1 MAERTPEQETAGP
14 SAESWAEHSVERDD
28 PMVTLGRIS
37 GLFGVKG
44 WVKVFSH
51 ARPRESITD
60 FGRWYLRGRSGWEAF
75 QVADGR
81 RHGSGVVVRLE
92 GIEDRDQAAALLQR
106 DIAVHRDDMPATAP
120 GEFYWLDLIGLSVRN
135 LDDVEL
141 GKVTGLLE
149 TGANDVMVVRGD
161 RERLLPFVQG
171 QFVKSVDL
179 EAGLILV
186 DWDPEF

>member
-1 MAERTPEQETAGP
+1 MAERTPRRETSGP
-14 SAESWAEHSVERDD
+14 SVDSDD
-28 PMVTLGRIS
+28 RMVTLGRIS

-51 ARPRESITD
+51 ARPRESIVD
-60 FGRWYLRGRSGWEAF
+60 FGRWYLRGRGGWEAF
-75 QVADGR
+75 QVVDGR
-81 RHGSGVVVRLE
+81 RHGSGVVARLE
-92 GIEDRDQAAALLQR
+92 GIDDRDGAAALLQR
-106 DIAVHRDDMPATAP
+106 DIAVHRDDMPAARP

-141 GKVTGLLE
+141 GEVTGLLE

-186 DWDPEF
+186 DWDPDF